1 MRILIPTYRR
11 PTRQPTADALIAAN
25 IPFEFVLSACDP
37 TIEEYKT
44 RWNKAAFLTA
54 NVKTISEKREWILA
68 RSIGPKIVMLDDD
81 LTFYARRRE
90 GNFTKSTPNDV
101 RRMFKW
107 LNTALDKF
115 AHAGVIDKFMS
126 QAAPRGSV
134 QSRRYNSVLA
144 YNKMLF
150 PYPRPKFR
158 IPVSEEH
165 DVHLQLASKGLPPAV
180 SCEFSKNTSYYNEGG
195 CTDERTKRSELAGH
209 KAFAAL
215 WPDLVTVVKSKSSLS
230 GHAIKVR
237 WVKSVRSRANGN

>member
-1 MRILIPTYRR
+1 MIYIPTYGR
-11 PTRQPTADALIAAN
+11 PNRQPTADALQAAGMH
-25 IPFEFVLSACDP
+25 FCFVLSKNDELLA
-37 TIEEYKT
+37 TYRRLIKQEYY
-44 RWNKAAFLTA
+44 NADIAVA
-54 NVKTISEKREWILA
+54 NVATISEKRDWIL
-68 RSIGPKIVMLDDD
+68 SKIGPKIIMLDDD
-81 LTFYARRRE
+81 LTFYARRRA

-195 CTDERTKRSELAGH
+195 CTDERTKHSELAGH

-237 WVKSVRSRANGN
+237 WAKSVGVGK